1 MKKIVSL
8 ILAIALLSTMSFLVE
23 LTDTE
28 GEVLMNIMHAA
39 LQNEGLALVD
49 EVAHFKKKI
58 QMAYTEKRKTLSEE
72 QGAQNEKTDS

>member
-1 MKKIVSL
+1 MKKAKLQFS
-8 ILAIALLSTMSFLVE
+8 VE

-28 GEVLMNIMHAA
+28 GEVLMNIMHLA

-58 QMAYTEKRKTLSEE
+58 QMAYMEKRKTLSEE